1 MQFEELEN
9 KGDFIKYC
17 LEKDAEIIDIDTAIP
32 AEVYSNCKTLGVCT
46 THLVSIY
53 YKEST
58 YVENIIAKATI
69 LYFMNKKE
77 KQCIQNMI

>member
-1 MQFEELEN
+1 MQFEKLEN

-17 LEKDAEIIDIDTAIP
+17 LEKDTEIIDIDTAIP
-32 AEVYSNCKTLGVCT
+32 AEVYSNCKVLGVCT

-53 YKEST
+53 YKESV

-77 KQCIQNMI
+77 E